1 MKNAKGLRW
10 RGEAKCRRGG
20 RKGWMQIQELRS
32 EGTQRRWCELWPE
45 ARL

>member
-10 RGEAKCRRGG
+10 RGEAECRRGG